1 MDLPGW
7 QALREE
13 LHPAGLEVVTVCLE
27 VTGPDVGREF
37 VDAAAPTHPS
47 LLDVGHEMAAKFG
60 VVNIPNAVWIDE
72 EGVIVRPAEPA
83 WPPTA
88 EPTPEQRE
96 QMRRMREEFA
106 RRAASEAATS
116 GAATGDAPAQERP
129 RANFTEGGQ
138 DRAAYPDAIRDWV
151 ARGAAS
157 PFALSPDEVVA
168 RSQPRPVE
176 VSEAAAEFELGHHL
190 WRAGRRDAAIA
201 HFDRANQLQPEN
213 WAYKRQSWSVVS
225 RERVDGP
232 MGLFAQGPTGTE
244 GEEPWPFSSD
254 FRRDVA
260 ALGPGEYYPNTM

>member
-27 VTGPDVGREF
+27 MTGPELGREF

-47 LLDVGHEMAAKFG
+47 LLDTGHEMASKFG

-72 EGVIVRPAEPA
+72 DGVIVRPAEPA
-83 WPPTA
+83 WP
-88 EPTPEQRE
+88 EPTPEQE
-96 QMRRMREEFA
+96 AQMRRLREQFA
-106 RRAASEAATS
+106 QQNANQPA
-116 GAATGDAPAQERP
+116 AQERP

-138 DRAAYPDAIRDWV
+138 DRRAYPGAIRDWV
-151 ARGAAS
+151 ANGAAS
-157 PFALSPDEVVA
+157 SYALSPDEVVA

-176 VSEAAAEFELGHHL
+176 VSEAAAEFELGNHL

-232 MGLFAQGPTGTE
+232 MGVFAQGPTGAD

-254 FRRDVA
+254 FRSDIA
-260 ALGPGEYYPNTM
+260 GLGPGEYYPKIGRAH